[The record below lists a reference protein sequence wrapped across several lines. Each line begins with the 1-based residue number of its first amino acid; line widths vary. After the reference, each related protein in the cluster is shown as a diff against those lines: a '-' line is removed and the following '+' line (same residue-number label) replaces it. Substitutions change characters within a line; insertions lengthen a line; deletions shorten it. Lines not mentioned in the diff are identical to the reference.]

1 MINKKILG
9 LAGLASLGLATAPL
23 AVVHA
28 ADTADSM
35 DSQATVTF
43 TEDTDRKTSLNPT
56 SPVTDDKKNAVT
68 PLNPD
73 GTDWSDSRTITNS
86 ALTIDYASSFDF
98 QTKKMSTKTEVYS
111 AKAQEYKD
119 SNNNQ
124 KIGPNYVQVTDTRS
138 GAAKGWTLQVSQ
150 PEEFKATSNGSALK
164 GTKITLGNGAYIA
177 GELVSNDMKA
187 YSPVIEPGQA
197 AVSVMTAP
205 TGQGRG
211 TSLYTM
217 GNTDTAA
224 ESVKLEVPGSSEKEA
239 STYTTT
245 LNWTLLDAPAE

>member
-56 SPVTDDKKNAVT
+56 SPVTDDTKNAVT

-111 AKAQEYKD
+111 AKAQE
-119 SNNNQ
+119 
-124 KIGPNYVQVTDTRS
+124 
-138 GAAKGWTLQVSQ
+138 
-150 PEEFKATSNGSALK
+150 
-164 GTKITLGNGAYIA
+164 
-177 GELVSNDMKA
+177 
-187 YSPVIEPGQA
+187 
-197 AVSVMTAP
+197 
-205 TGQGRG
+205 
-211 TSLYTM
+211 
-217 GNTDTAA
+217 
-224 ESVKLEVPGSSEKEA
+224 
-239 STYTTT
+239 
-245 LNWTLLDAPAE
+245 